1 MQLTYYGHASFSL
14 VINNKHILFDPYITG
29 NPAAE
34 GISPDSI
41 PADYIIVTHGHGD
54 HVSDLVPIAKRTG
67 AKVIAAAEI
76 ADWLATQGVENV
88 HPLNQGGFI
97 DFEFGQLKAVS
108 AIHSSSLPDGTYAG
122 NPLGYVINT
131 PEGNFYAAG
140 DTGLTMDMQLIP
152 YWSILDFAILP
163 IGGNYTMDA
172 ADAIIASDFIK
183 CNKIVGVHY
192 NTFDI
197 IKIDTEAA
205 LSLFQ
210 KAGKTLIL
218 PEVGQVTAV

>member
-29 NPAAE
+29 NPAAN
-34 GISPDSI
+34 GISADTI
-41 PADYIIVTHGHGD
+41 QADYIIVTHGHGD
-54 HVSDLVPIAKRTG
+54 HVADLVPIAKRTG

-76 ADWLATQGVENV
+76 ADWLPTQGVENV
-88 HPLNQGGFI
+88 HPVNQGGFI
-97 DFEFGQLKAVS
+97 DFEFGKLKAVS

-122 NPLGYVINT
+122 NPLGYVINS

-140 DTGLTMDMQLIP
+140 DTALTMDMQLIP

-172 ADAIIASDFIK
+172 ADAVIASDFIK
-183 CNKIVGVHY
+183 CNKIIGVHY

-197 IKIDTEAA
+197 IKIDTAA
-205 LSLFQ
+205 AVSLFQ
-210 KAGKTLIL
+210 QAGKTLIL
-218 PEVGQVTAV
+218 TEVGKTTEV

>member
-29 NPAAE
+29 NPAAN
-34 GISPDSI
+34 GISADTI
-41 PADYIIVTHGHGD
+41 QADYIIVTHGHGD
-54 HVSDLVPIAKRTG
+54 HVADLVPIAKRTG
-67 AKVIAAAEI
+67 ATVIAAAEI
-76 ADWLATQGVENV
+76 ADWLPTQGVENV
-88 HPLNQGGFI
+88 HPVNQGGFI
-97 DFEFGQLKAVS
+97 DFEFGKLKAVS

-122 NPLGYVINT
+122 NPLGYVINS

-140 DTGLTMDMQLIP
+140 DTALTMDMQLIP

-172 ADAIIASDFIK
+172 TDAVIASDFIK
-183 CNKIVGVHY
+183 CNKIIGVHY

-197 IKIDTEAA
+197 IKIDTAA
-205 LSLFQ
+205 AVSLFQ
-210 KAGKTLIL
+210 QAGKTLIL
-218 PEVGQVTAV
+218 PEVGKTTEV

>member
-29 NPAAE
+29 NPAAN
-34 GISPDSI
+34 GISADTI
-41 PADYIIVTHGHGD
+41 QADYIIVTHGHGD
-54 HVSDLVPIAKRTG
+54 HVADLVPIAKRTG

-76 ADWLATQGVENV
+76 ADWLPTQGVENV
-88 HPLNQGGFI
+88 HPVNQGGFI
-97 DFEFGQLKAVS
+97 DFEFGKLKAVS

-122 NPLGYVINT
+122 NPLGYVINS

-140 DTGLTMDMQLIP
+140 DTALTMDMQLIP

-172 ADAIIASDFIK
+172 ADAVIASDFIK
-183 CNKIVGVHY
+183 CNKIIGVHY

-197 IKIDTEAA
+197 IKIDTAA
-205 LSLFQ
+205 AVSLFQ
-210 KAGKTLIL
+210 QAGKTLIL
-218 PEVGQVTAV
+218 PEVGKTTEV

>member
-29 NPAAE
+29 NPAAK
-34 GISPDSI
+34 GIHPESI
-41 PADYIIVTHGHGD
+41 EADYVIVTHGHGD
-54 HVSDLVPIAKRTG
+54 HVADLVPIAQRTG

-76 ADWLATQGVENV
+76 ADWLPGQGVENV

-97 DFEFGQLKAVS
+97 DFEFGKLRAVS
-108 AIHSSSLPDGTYAG
+108 AIHSSSLPDGSYGG
-122 NPLGYVINT
+122 NPLGYVINS

-140 DTGLTMDMQLIP
+140 DTALTMDMQLIP

-163 IGGNYTMDA
+163 IGGNYTMDT
-172 ADAIIASDFIK
+172 ADAVIASDFIK

-197 IKIDTEAA
+197 IKIDPAA
-205 LSLFQ
+205 AVSLFQ
-210 KAGKTLIL
+210 QAGKTLIL
-218 PEVGQVTAV
+218 PEVGKVTQI